1 MKAGV
6 KKAGKWWCGCLLM
19 LLWLFAPAWAAAKEE
34 EKEAPA
40 AASQYINLTPAFI
53 ANYGGPG
60 PIHFLKTEIA
70 LRVAPD
76 GGAEPAVQHHMPYI
90 RHVLVMLLSRQTSE
104 ALATMEGKE
113 KLRQDALAAVR
124 QVLEQEE
131 GKPYV
136 DDLLFN
142 SFIVQR

>member
-1 MKAGV
+1 MRKE
-6 KKAGKWWCGCLLM
+6 GKMTNGSGWTVRGWLLA
-19 LLWLFAPAWAAAKEE
+19 LLSALVVPMSGRAETGATLE
-34 EKEAPA
+34 
-40 AASQYINLTPAFI
+40 YINLTPAFI

-60 PIHFLKTEIA
+60 PIHFLKTDIA
-70 LRVAPD
+70 LRLAPD
-76 GGAEPAVQHHMPYI
+76 PAAEPAVQHHMPYI

-124 QVLEQEE
+124 GVLEQEE
-131 GKPYV
+131 GRPYV

>member
-1 MKAGV
+1 MRRSGGWLLVAV
-6 KKAGKWWCGCLLM
+6 LWWSGPL
-19 LLWLFAPAWAAAKEE
+19 AAES
-34 EKEAPA
+34 KEAA
-40 AASQYINLTPAFI
+40 GALQYINLTPAFV
-53 ANYGGPG
+53 ANYGGSG

-70 LRVAPD
+70 LRIAPD
-76 GGAEPAVQHHMPYI
+76 AAAEPAVQHHMPYI
-90 RHVLVMLLSRQTSE
+90 RHVLVMLLSRQTSA

-113 KLRQDALAAVR
+113 QLRQDALAAVR
-124 QVLEQEE
+124 RVLEDEE